1 MAPVHLRPLSVVQ
14 LPPIPV
20 TTSVALVS
28 GGTSATPRRG
38 SGTSTSGA
46 DMTHLVTDSA
56 ALRAHLAAFAEALS
70 KDSPDAYEYAA
81 ASLQL
86 EEELIDEWNR
96 ALGYGDSTGRSLDF
110 LPAPRSVGELEVA
123 VASVRVHIAEA
134 RIRLMDDLG
143 DVLTVDGNPI

>member
-1 MAPVHLRPLSVVQ
+1 MLTLQPSRKLSPKTPPTSSSNAYCPHDAKLWVLSDSKPL
-14 LPPIPV
+14 
-20 TTSVALVS
+20 TSI
-28 GGTSATPRRG
+28 
-38 SGTSTSGA
+38 
-46 DMTHLVTDSA
+46 
-56 ALRAHLAAFAEALS
+56 E
-70 KDSPDAYEYAA
+70 AYEYAA

>member
-1 MAPVHLRPLSVVQ
+1 MAVRRANRAFERVWELLRMPVMQKLNMVLKY
-14 LPPIPV
+14 
-20 TTSVALVS
+20 
-28 GGTSATPRRG
+28 
-38 SGTSTSGA
+38 
-46 DMTHLVTDSA
+46 TD
-56 ALRAHLAAFAEALS
+56 RDNAHMLEMAIE
-70 KDSPDAYEYAA
+70 AYEYAA

-96 ALGYGDSTGRSLDF
+96 ALGYGDSTGRSLES